1 MTQQEIADAFATIH
15 KRSMEIVRTERAWVR
30 AETSRLQLICGGIG
44 HVWKPSDWTFGTER
58 ITLALVSIACL
69 TATVL
74 PRSVEREVVTVRVPA
89 KTPTMF
95 YACDRVSVQE
105 HQRACHQRRKSI

>member
-44 HVWKPSDWTFGTER
+44 HVWKPSDWTFGR
-58 ITLALVSIACL
+58 GNYCAICGA
-69 TATVL
+69 
-74 PRSVEREVVTVRVPA
+74 PQP
-89 KTPTMF
+89 
-95 YACDRVSVQE
+95 
-105 HQRACHQRRKSI
+105 

>member
-1 MTQQEIADAFATIH
+1 M
-15 KRSMEIVRTERAWVR
+15 
-30 AETSRLQLICGGIG
+30 
-44 HVWKPSDWTFGTER
+44 TER

-89 KTPTMF
+89 PKPAMWLECTEQMRSEIN
-95 YACDRVSVQE
+95 AICKNK
-105 HQRACHQRRKSI
+105 RRHL